1 MVRRGLK
8 NRNPGRFP
16 LPGASPI
23 RETGSSMRAIVQRS
37 GDQPLMS
44 TAMVLEDP
52 RINSRIVAAY
62 RARTPGSASLAAEAQ
77 GMFPSGITHD
87 ARNVDPYGVYI
98 QRALGPHKWDVDGNR
113 YVDFFGGHGALILGH
128 CHPEVM
134 ARVAEAQ
141 AEGTQFGASHPR
153 EVGWARAIQRLVPSA
168 ERIRFTSSGTE
179 ATLMA
184 VRLAR
189 AFTGRETLLRFKGH
203 FHGWHDQMTSGYS
216 NHYDGS
222 ATPGVIQGVADRQVL
237 VAPNDLAAVEAVLFA
252 NKDIAAII
260 LEPTGSSFGQV
271 PVTPEFLHGL
281 RRLTEQHGALLIFDE
296 VVTGF
301 RVSPGGAQVAFGI
314 KPDLSSFAKIV
325 AGGMPGAAVAGRKD
339 ILDLLDFAATAKAG
353 REKIGH
359 PGTFNANPVSA
370 AAGIA
375 CLTILAETDAVAKA
389 AATAA
394 DLRAKLNDVLAEAKL
409 KWAVYGTSSGF
420 HLFMNPQNR
429 DITPHSFDPYAVGM
443 EELKTQSAQI
453 NGRMR
458 LALLVNGVDVN
469 PRLGGFTSVTHEASD
484 VAACVDAWKEALAM
498 LAAEN
503 ELPV

>member
-1 MVRRGLK
+1 
-8 NRNPGRFP
+8 
-16 LPGASPI
+16 
-23 RETGSSMRAIVQRS
+23 
-37 GDQPLMS
+37 MS
-44 TAMVLEDP
+44 TATVLDDP
-52 RINSRIVAAY
+52 RTNSRIVAAY
-62 RARTPGSASLAAEAQ
+62 RERTPGSARLAAEAAEL
-77 GMFPSGITHD
+77 FPSGITHD

-98 QRALGPHKWDVDGNR
+98 ARALGPHKWDVDGNR

-128 CHPEVM
+128 CHPAVM
-134 ARVAEAQ
+134 AAVAEA
-141 AEGTQFGASHPR
+141 AGEGSQFGASHPR
-153 EVGWARAIQRLVPSA
+153 EILWAKAIQRLVPSA

-189 AFTGRETLLRFKGH
+189 AFTGRDTLLRFKGH
-203 FHGWHDQMTSGYS
+203 FHGWHDHMTSGYS

-222 ATPGVIQGVADRQVL
+222 PTPGVLPGVAEKSIL
-237 VAPNDLAAVEAVLFA
+237 VAPGDLKAVEAALA
-252 NKDIAAII
+252 SGDICAVI

-271 PVTPEFLHGL
+271 PVSPEFLHGL

-314 KPDLSSFAKIV
+314 RPDLSSFAKIV

-375 CLTILAETDAVAKA
+375 CLTILAETDAVARA

-394 DLRAKLNDVLAEAKL
+394 SLRAQLNDVLAEAGL
-409 KWAVYGTSSGF
+409 KWAVYGNSSGF
-420 HLFMNPQNR
+420 HLFTNPQGR
-429 DITPHSFDPYAVGM
+429 DITPHGFDPYGVGM
-443 EELKTQSAQI
+443 EELKTQPAQL
-453 NGRMR
+453 NNRMR
-458 LALLVNGVDVN
+458 LALLAHGVDMN
-469 PRLGGFTSVTHEASD
+469 PRLGGFTSATHTEAD
-484 VAACVDAWKEALAM
+484 VADCVTAWRAALRM
-498 LAAEN
+498 LRAEM
-503 ELPV
+503 ELPA